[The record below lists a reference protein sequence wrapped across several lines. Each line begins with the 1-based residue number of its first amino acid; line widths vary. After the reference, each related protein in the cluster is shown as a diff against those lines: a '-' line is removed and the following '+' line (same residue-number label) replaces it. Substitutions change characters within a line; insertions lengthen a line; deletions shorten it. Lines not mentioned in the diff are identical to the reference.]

1 MDYENC
7 RQMAILPH
15 VKNALENRTAGQN
28 SDLIATRTQRQEF
41 WTRIMCDADADMKD
55 RLRASELL
63 GKSCCDFSEKLNL
76 EHSGDIQL
84 SWLPAESLTVEPVGG
99 QPMIGV

>member
-1 MDYENC
+1 MHD
-7 RQMAILPH
+7 
-15 VKNALENRTAGQN
+15 VG
-28 SDLIATRTQRQEF
+28 
-41 WTRIMCDADADMKD
+41 ADMKD

-84 SWLPAESLTVEPVGG
+84 SWLPAESLTVEPVDGVGDSG
-99 QPMIGV
+99 QINLEWLPPESAS